1 MIDYSDILVDTMEYV
16 DDKLTKL
23 NPESVNSKRV
33 R

>member
-1 MIDYSDILVDTMEYV
+1 MIDYSDILVDTMKYV
-16 DDKLTKL
+16 DDKLT